1 MKRRKMLA
9 ILVVSMGAFVIFT
22 LSGYAGKLEPS
33 GPPGPTMKT
42 LDEVEPRIPLS
53 PGNTPG
59 SLSFKYIISQPGSYY
74 LTENI
79 SIAGEGHAI
88 RIEASDVTLDLK
100 GFTISGSNIGSYY
113 GIYIHNSRNNVEIKN
128 GIVQRFKEGIHTY
141 GNSTSDIRIIGV
153 TARDNSSYG
162 IYVNGFTD
170 MTNTGGGFTIQDCLA
185 EENGSDGIFT
195 GDASVVEDCVAKAN
209 VGDGIEVGDSSTV
222 TNCSARYND
231 GAGFT
236 VHGGSTITNCSAG
249 RNDGGGI
256 LCLEFSCTVT
266 SCTVVA
272 NDSNGITAP
281 NGSIVT
287 GCTARGSGNI
297 GIYAMDSTI
306 SNCTATFNVGDGI
319 YAVTRCTIKNC
330 TVTVNTGDGIEVEH
344 NCLVLGNTCAKNGFM
359 GSAAGIFVT
368 GEDNRIEAN
377 NVLDSDRGIDVDGVD
392 NLIIKNSVTGT
403 IASYPIVPGN
413 HVGEYITNPG
423 QGFTKSNPWAN
434 FYWN

>member
-1 MKRRKMLA
+1 MLA
-9 ILVVSMGAFVIFT
+9 ILVVGVGALAIFS

-33 GPPGPTMKT
+33 GPPEPTMKT
-42 LDEVEPRIPLS
+42 LDQVEPRVPLS
-53 PGNTPG
+53 QGNTPG
-59 SLSFKYIISQPGSYY
+59 IGYVYTISQPGSYY

-79 SIAGEGHAI
+79 SIPGEGHAI
-88 RIEASDVTLDLK
+88 RIEANDVTLDLK
-100 GFTISGSNIGSYY
+100 GFTISGSGSGSYY

-128 GIVQRFKEGIHTY
+128 GTVQRFKEGIHTY
-141 GNSTSDIRIIGV
+141 GNSTSDIRILGV
-153 TARDNSSYG
+153 TARGNSSYG

-170 MTNTGGGFTIQDCLA
+170 MTNSGGGFAIQNCIA

-195 GDASVVEDCVAKAN
+195 GGASIVEDCVAKAN
-209 VGDGIEVGDSSTV
+209 TGDGIEVGYSSTV
-222 TNCSARYND
+222 KDCSARYND
-231 GAGFT
+231 GAGFS
-236 VHGGSTITNCSAG
+236 VHGVGTITNSSAS
-249 RNDGGGI
+249 RNGGGGI
-256 LCLEFSCTVT
+256 LCLEYACTVT

-272 NDSNGITAP
+272 NYSNGITVP
-281 NGSIVT
+281 PGSTVNGCS
-287 GCTARGSGNI
+287 ARGSSAV
-297 GIYAMDSTI
+297 GIHAIDSTI
-306 SNCTATFNVGDGI
+306 SDSTATFNTGDGI
-319 YAVTRCTIKNC
+319 FATTRCTIRNC

-377 NVLDSDRGIDVDGVD
+377 NVLDSDRGIDVDGTD